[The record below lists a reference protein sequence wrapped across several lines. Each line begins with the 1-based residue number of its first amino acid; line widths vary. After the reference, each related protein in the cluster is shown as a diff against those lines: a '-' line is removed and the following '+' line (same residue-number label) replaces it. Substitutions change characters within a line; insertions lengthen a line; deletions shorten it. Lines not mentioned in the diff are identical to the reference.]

1 VGRRTN
7 ATNFRQLKSRSLAE
21 RTRYAG
27 VYAYGRRRYRRT
39 AAGKKIEPTRQS
51 RDGIACIPNAPAG
64 YLTGDQYQENR
75 RILESHGHGT
85 KGAPRCPSIAGR
97 PMDEAVGRL
106 VAEKMTPAAVELAL
120 HIRREIEVRQEEADR
135 LRCRAIERAQLE
147 ADLAERRF
155 MRVDPHNRLVAN
167 TLEADWNNK
176 LRALLIR
183 P

>member
-1 VGRRTN
+1 
-7 ATNFRQLKSRSLAE
+7 
-21 RTRYAG
+21 
-27 VYAYGRRRYRRT
+27 
-39 AAGKKIEPTRQS
+39 
-51 RDGIACIPNAPAG
+51 
-64 YLTGDQYQENR
+64 
-75 RILESHGHGT
+75 
-85 KGAPRCPSIAGR
+85 
-97 PMDEAVGRL
+97 